1 MLLNVSY
8 TENGVLYRLH
18 FDYKSCILHTKV
30 AYQLQKLRF
39 AYKYLV
45 VGLQNCISG
54 YKIASGFAI
63 ELNKKIQVPMNM
75 QYELFD

>member
-63 ELNKKIQVPMNM
+63 EYLFSIIEEAEWKI
-75 QYELFD
+75 